1 MSSRFVIAI
10 VALASTLA
18 GIVVSPVVAKLP
30 AFGLSNIHDKASV
43 DRSGGANY
51 AAGNSAGDSPGA
63 ATAVEIAEAKT
74 EAFPIVVSTFAN
86 VQAPETVAIGA
97 RISSQVTGIHVKD
110 GQLVKAGDLLF
121 SLDDRALQA
130 ELSRDEAV
138 LAKDSALRSD
148 AEIELQRA
156 KTLRDDKTGTEQ
168 AYDTALSAERST
180 DATVKADQA
189 TVDSDKVALSLT
201 SIVAPI
207 SGRLGA
213 VQVAVGDLVGTTASA
228 SPTTL
233 VTITAIDPIEVAFR
247 LPEGHLQAFKAR
259 LDVGTPPHVIARV
272 SGTDEVIGDGV
283 LDFIDSAVDTATGT
297 VMMRARFDNRE
308 QKLWPGQYLDIDVS
322 ESTLSHAA
330 VIPAGAVQPGQNGAF
345 VYRIK
350 ADDTVEV
357 CPVVVAAEDGKNS
370 AITSGLSAGD
380 RVVTEGQLNLKP
392 GDKVSIRNKFA
403 EPAAKQKS
411 HAAAAFLKLPAA

>member
-1 MSSRFVIAI
+1 MPSRFVIAI
-10 VALASTLA
+10 VALVCTLA
-18 GIVVSPVVAKLP
+18 GMVVSPVVAKLP
-30 AFGLSNIHDKASV
+30 ALALSNIHADASV
-43 DRSGGANY
+43 DPSGRTSDPARKATG
-51 AAGNSAGDSPGA
+51 GSSGA

-74 EAFPIVVSTFAN
+74 EAFPIVISTFAN
-86 VQAPETVAIGA
+86 VEAPETVAISA
-97 RISSQVTGIHVKD
+97 RISSQITAIHVKD

-121 SLDDRALQA
+121 SLDDRALRA
-130 ELSRDEAV
+130 ELSRDEAI
-138 LAKDSALRSD
+138 LARDSALLSD
-148 AEIELQRA
+148 AQVELERA

-168 AYDTALSAERST
+168 AYDTALSAQRSA

-207 SGRLGA
+207 SGRLGV
-213 VQVAVGDLVGTTASA
+213 VQVAVGDLVGAAASG

-247 LPEGHLQAFKAR
+247 LPEEHLQAFKGR
-259 LDVGTPPHVIARV
+259 LDTGTPPHVTARV
-272 SGTDEVIGDGV
+272 SGTEEVIGEGV
-283 LDFIDSAVDTATGT
+283 LDFIDSAVDTASGT

-308 QKLWPGQYLDIDVS
+308 QKLWPGQYLDVDIA

-330 VIPAGAVQPGQNGAF
+330 VIPAVAIQPGQNGSF

-357 CPVVVAAEDGKNS
+357 CPVVVAAENGENA

-380 RVVTEGQLNLKP
+380 RVVTEGQLNLKA
-392 GDKVSIRNKFA
+392 GDKVSITNKFA
-403 EPAAKQKS
+403 EPAANETGD
-411 HAAAAFLKLPAA
+411 AAAASVKPPAA

>member
-1 MSSRFVIAI
+1 MSSRFVIVI

-30 AFGLSNIHDKASV
+30 AFALSKIHAKASV

-51 AAGNSAGDSPGA
+51 PAGNLAGNSPGA
-63 ATAVEIAEAKT
+63 ATAVEIAEVKT

-97 RISSQVTGIHVKD
+97 RITSQITEIHVKD
-110 GQLVKAGDLLF
+110 GQFVKVGELLF

-130 ELSRDEAV
+130 QLSRDEAV

-148 AEIELQRA
+148 AEIELERA

-168 AYDTALSAERST
+168 AYDTALSAERSAN
-180 DATVKADQA
+180 ATVKADQA

-207 SGRLGA
+207 SGRLGE
-213 VQVAVGDLVGTTASA
+213 VQVAVGDLVGTTTSG

-233 VTITAIDPIEVAFR
+233 VTITAIDPIEVAFH

-259 LDVGTPPHVIARV
+259 LDLGTPPHVIARV
-272 SGTDEVIGDGV
+272 SGTDEVIGEGV
-283 LDFIDSAVDTATGT
+283 IDFIDSAVDIATGT
-297 VMMRARFDNRE
+297 VMMRARFDNGE
-308 QKLWPGQYLDIDVS
+308 QKLWPGQYLHIDVP

-330 VIPAGAVQPGQNGAF
+330 VIPAAAVQPGQNGAF

-357 CPVVVAAEDGKNS
+357 CPVVVAAEDGKNA

-380 RVVTEGQLNLKP
+380 RVVTEGQLNLRA

-403 EPAAKQKS
+403 EPAAKQTS
-411 HAAAAFLKLPAA
+411 HAAAAFLKPPAA